1 MKDFYLKVKTMLII
15 DKRDKLKKLRAS
27 NLRLFKEKNLK
38 PAEFFLNASLED
50 LYQATSIKKSR
61 WSLYF
66 NKKKNMSEETI
77 ADIGNA
83 LGIST
88 IEAFSLIA
96 QRRTMMIDKRRKKR

>member
-1 MKDFYLKVKTMLII
+1 MVIN
-15 DKRDKLKKLRAS
+15 DKQDKLKKLQAN
-27 NLRLFKEKNLK
+27 NLKLFQERNIK

-66 NKKKNMSEETI
+66 NQKKNMSEETI
-77 ADIGNA
+77 ADVGHA

-88 IEAFSLIA
+88 IEAFALIS
-96 QRRTMMIDKRRKKR
+96 QRRKMMIDKRKKKR

>member
-1 MKDFYLKVKTMLII
+1 MFIV
-15 DKRDKLKKLRAS
+15 DKEEKLKKLQAN
-27 NLRLFKEKNLK
+27 NLKLFKEKNTN

-77 ADIGNA
+77 KNISIA
-83 LGIST
+83 LGISA
-88 IEAFSLIA
+88 IEAFSLIS
-96 QRRTMMIDKRRKKR
+96 QRREMMIDKRKKKR